1 LSRDDKE
8 SEEERMVTNYE
19 VDAFLTAMRD
29 ESAEVQGMVRNFL
42 KVLDDAH
49 NPDLAMERKRLRELM
64 QRDSDIGK
72 HQKMWAL
79 FAPWLVEP
87 SLPAKPSQPK
97 GKGKVIEELGVTPP

>member
-1 LSRDDKE
+1 
-8 SEEERMVTNYE
+8 MVTNYE

-49 NPDLAMERKRLRELM
+49 NPDLAMARKRLRELM